1 VEQESDQRTTTVEL
15 ERALNKLGGVS
26 MTNEKVTLS
35 VRSVSAVT
43 KARMADLAGYTR
55 LTYGS
60 LIDDAVEALWA
71 EYEAD
76 GHVLPDIDIAT
87 DKLE

>member
-1 VEQESDQRTTTVEL
+1 
-15 ERALNKLGGVS
+15 

-43 KARMADLAGYTR
+43 KARLAHLADYTR

-76 GHVLPDIDIAT
+76 GHELPAIDIAP
-87 DKLE
+87 DKLG